1 MVNDIFAEDAVTHQI
16 EQHAIK
22 AAVTPLA
29 TAHHLLSFTRL
40 RVAGEVR
47 GAISITPYFVRSG
60 ERQCSALG
68 A

>member
-1 MVNDIFAEDAVTHQI
+1 MVNDIFAKDAVTHQI

-40 RVAGEVR
+40 RAGEVR
-47 GAISITPYFVRSG
+47 GAISINPYFVRSG